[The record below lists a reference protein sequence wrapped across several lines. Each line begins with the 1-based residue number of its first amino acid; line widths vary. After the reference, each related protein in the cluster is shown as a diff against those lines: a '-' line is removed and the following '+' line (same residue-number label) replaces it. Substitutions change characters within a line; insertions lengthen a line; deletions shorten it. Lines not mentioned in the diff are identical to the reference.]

1 MNDAATKVKRLRSD
15 YAATFKSTRGRA
27 VLRDLMA
34 RFNISRPHLTSDAN
48 EMFFA
53 EGQRSVVLH
62 IFTFLRL
69 SETDI
74 EALMLRQPTMY
85 DDEEL

>member
-1 MNDAATKVKRLRSD
+1 MTDAIHQIKQLRSD
-15 YAATFKSTRGRA
+15 YATVFKSARGRA

-34 RFNISRPHLTSDAN
+34 RFNVTRPHLTSDPH

-62 IFTFLRL
+62 ILTFLRL
-69 SETDI
+69 SDADI
-74 EALMLRQPTMY
+74 EALLMRQPTMY
-85 DDEEL
+85 DEEL

>member
-1 MNDAATKVKRLRSD
+1 
-15 YAATFKSTRGRA
+15 
-27 VLRDLMA
+27 MA
-34 RFNISRPHLTSDAN
+34 L
-48 EMFFA
+48 A

-69 SETDI
+69 SERDI
-74 EALMLRQPTMY
+74 ERMLMDQPTMY